1 MVAILGEQKLTFVS
15 VSSPFSRVP
24 VKAVIQLNTTPIAVQ
39 SICKEAKSTNHWCY
53 NPIPLINHL
62 YKKAYHRQRI
72 ILIKMEGRH
81 NGKLYL
87 LSMGIFLLSSHALKQ
102 VQRHHQRDRVLAGKS
117 AKEGGVLDL
126 INDDT
131 NTKPLDLLPDR
142 LRIGAEDLNELAT
155 TYEGGWIQDGVM
167 FDVRTVIPTSDAN
180 STAATPPSEGIVV
193 LGLDILTPV
202 VNEPLCVEIYS
213 KDGGFE
219 GFDSQSSAWTFLGS
233 VSVVGQGKDT
243 PTRIPIG
250 SFDPQYIAPDST
262 RAYYVTTQDE
272 NLRYTAYSDN
282 TTTTGTVFVSS
293 EADANGMTVEVLT
306 GVAKN
311 YPFAQSWPDR
321 MFNGAI
327 VYSSGS
333 NVDLDSILDETQ
345 AAEANA
351 AKRGYVTCDAEVIVT
366 PSPTVTPA
374 VATNPTAAPIVSAV
388 SIVTES
394 PSEAPSLS
402 PTTLAPTTLQSTI
415 KKVATTLHGGLKQ
428 AGMMFD
434 IRVPTVEEGGPD
446 NGLTVLAFEI
456 STFLT
461 EEICVEV
468 YSKEGTHVGFEEDVT
483 QTGDGSWFS
492 HSWSILGAATAIG
505 QGEAAPTH
513 LPIGSLDPT
522 HISPGETR
530 AFYVTMN
537 VPEMRY
543 TQPVFG
549 EKTGDAFSSSS
560 QGHLDLLVGSAK
572 AYPFMDT
579 WADRIFNG
587 AVIYYL
593 GTEDE
598 AGKYSAITADQRMR
612 SCPGGPTTSPIAAP
626 DVTDPITNAT
636 DAVPTPSPIV
646 TGETSNSTTI
656 GNETGV
662 TEGTESATEDAPRLA
677 DTCPAADT
685 SVAKKEI
692 AVDYKYAMITNSSA
706 DSSRAMLGLENVVHT
721 ELMANKCSGDI
732 TDAKRKLRRLQE
744 SITYLG
750 FNSNPVDKVS
760 AESCSDDFYAADEF
774 CVIVQGGVSVLV
786 PESADESSVQSDI
799 ASFVEGVVS
808 DTQHHDAIGVK
819 KAALLTSDSSTD
831 GGLNFSGAEEEK
843 DINGGDG
850 LSTTAIAI
858 IAVVAA
864 AVMMT
869 LVLLFVARR
878 HKKTKRADGSEVFHE
893 FPDEEPVAELG
904 PEYGMERN
912 NDGRSVAESTLFP
925 PDDEESTVRPAPA
938 MILNDHDEVSLISN
952 DRSKFAPSAPESPG
966 SNASKGSN
974 NSRGSVEFVKA
985 GQSFTSRSHQPED
998 TVDL

>member
-1 MVAILGEQKLTFVS
+1 
-15 VSSPFSRVP
+15 
-24 VKAVIQLNTTPIAVQ
+24 
-39 SICKEAKSTNHWCY
+39 
-53 NPIPLINHL
+53 
-62 YKKAYHRQRI
+62 
-72 ILIKMEGRH
+72 MEGRH

-250 SFDPQYIAPDST
+250 SFDPH
-262 RAYYVTTQDE
+262 
-272 NLRYTAYSDN
+272 
-282 TTTTGTVFVSS
+282 
-293 EADANGMTVEVLT
+293 
-306 GVAKN
+306 
-311 YPFAQSWPDR
+311 WPDR

-388 SIVTES
+388 SIETES

-646 TGETSNSTTI
+646 TGETSNSTTM

-692 AVDYKYAMITNSSA
+692 AVDYKYAMITNSST

-721 ELMANKCSGDI
+721 ELMSNKCSGDI

-750 FNSNPVDKVS
+750 FNSNPADKIS

-786 PESADESSVQSDI
+786 PESADDSSVQSDI

-831 GGLNFSGAEEEK
+831 GGLDFSGAEEEK